1 MATPDPLLIDF
12 DAFRAEQQSR
22 PLIIRV
28 GGTDYALPSSPPA
41 VVALDGIRLARSG
54 ATTVPADEVARLA
67 EGLFGASVLDELLR
81 VHRLTVAELQALIS
95 RVMDAYAAEA
105 SPPPNRAS
113 RRRQRRTPST

>member
-1 MATPDPLLIDF
+1 MATSDPLLLDF
-12 DAFRAEQQSR
+12 DAFRAEQQAR
-22 PLIIRV
+22 PLLIRV
-28 GGTDYALPSSPPA
+28 GGTEYALPSSPPA
-41 VVALDGIRLARSG
+41 VVALDGIRLSRSG

-67 EGLFGASVLDELLR
+67 EGLFGATVLDELLR

-105 SPPPNRAS
+105 SPPPNRAI